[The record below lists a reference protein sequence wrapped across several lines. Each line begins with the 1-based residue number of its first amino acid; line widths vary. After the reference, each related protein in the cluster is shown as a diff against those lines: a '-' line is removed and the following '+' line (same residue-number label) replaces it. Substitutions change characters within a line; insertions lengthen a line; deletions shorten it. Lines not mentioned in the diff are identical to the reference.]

1 MQLSI
6 LESGSREVGK
16 AAVHGMA
23 LSLALVM
30 GAYNAAAW
38 LQRRQRHLA
47 FNAGIYAA
55 LVFFEYQHV
64 CHHRASLAAAVAAA
78 ARAAAT
84 AGPPAP
90 AVVEEKAA

>member
-6 LESGSREVGK
+6 LENGSREMTK
-16 AAVHGMA
+16 AVVHGLA
-23 LSLALVM
+23 LSLVAVM
-30 GAYNAAAW
+30 GAYNLAAW

-64 CHHRASLAAAVAAA
+64 SHHRSALAAAVGAAA
-78 ARAAAT
+78 LAAAT
-84 AGPPAP
+84 ATDEPA
-90 AVVEEKAA
+90 EQRAA